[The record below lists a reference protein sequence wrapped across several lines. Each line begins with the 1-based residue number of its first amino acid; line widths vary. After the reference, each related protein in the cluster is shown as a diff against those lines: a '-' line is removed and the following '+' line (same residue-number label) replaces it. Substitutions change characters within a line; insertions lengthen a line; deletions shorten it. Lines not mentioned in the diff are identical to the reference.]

1 MPFCVFCGEEI
12 GYLPFKCKY
21 CGGTFCKKHR
31 LPENHECTFELKHI
45 SVVPTSSGEPSIR
58 YREEPLKRPKKP
70 QYEYRIFQRTYGPS
84 KTEFKGTKFLIFM
97 IVIFSIVAF
106 IFSLIGLE
114 RYIFLSLQGLVY
126 YYTYYTLFTAL
137 FISSGGLLG
146 LFILMIMMY
155 FLYNMTRYLEMQY
168 GTKFLI
174 NLYISCALFSAM
186 IYILLR
192 LLFHLY
198 YPIETYGVYVGLAWG
213 GIFGIL
219 SFTIFPY
226 YNRKMTG
233 LMYFI
238 PIRVK
243 GRTFLLIIILI
254 WLIPGLIYTL
264 FYPLYVLYYI
274 PDLGGILAAYLIYY
288 NRYKVRKL

>member
-1 MPFCVFCGEEI
+1 M

-45 SVVPTSSGEPSIR
+45 SVVPTSSGEPSRR
-58 YREEPLKRPKKP
+58 YQEVSLKKPKKREY
-70 QYEYRIFQRTYGPS
+70 QYKDFQRAYTG
-84 KTEFKGTKFLIFM
+84 KTEYKGTKFLIFM
-97 IVIFSIVAF
+97 IVIFSVVAF
-106 IFSLIGLE
+106 IFSLIGLHP
-114 RYIFLSLQGLVY
+114 YIYLSVQGLIY
-126 YYTYYTLFTAL
+126 YYSYHTFFTAM
-137 FISSGGLLG
+137 FISSGGFFG
-146 LFILMIMMY
+146 LFFLIIMVY
-155 FLYNMTRYLEMQY
+155 FLYYMARYIEVQY

-174 NLYISCALFSAM
+174 SLYILSCLFSAM
-186 IYILLR
+186 IYVLLR
-192 LLFHLY
+192 LLLHLY

-213 GIFGIL
+213 GILGIL

-238 PIRVK
+238 PVRVK

-254 WLIPGLIYTL
+254 RLIPGLIYTI
-264 FYPLYVLYYI
+264 FDPLYILYYI
-274 PDLGGILAAYLIYY
+274 PELGGIVAAYLVYY
-288 NRYKVRKL
+288 NRYKHR

>member
-1 MPFCVFCGEEI
+1 MSFCVYCGQEI

-45 SVVPTSSGEPSIR
+45 SVIPTSSGEPSRR
-58 YREEPLKRPKKP
+58 YQEVSLKKPKKR
-70 QYEYRIFQRTYGPS
+70 QYEYSSFQRTYPS
-84 KTEFKGTKFLIFM
+84 KTEFKGTKFLIVM

-106 IFSLIGLE
+106 IFSLIGLDP
-114 RYIFLSLQGLVY
+114 YIYLSVQGLIY
-126 YYTYYTLFTAL
+126 YYSYHTLFTAM
-137 FISSGGLLG
+137 FISSGGFFG
-146 LFILMIMMY
+146 LFFLIIMIY
-155 FLYNMTRYLEMQY
+155 FLYYMARYIEIQY

-174 NLYISCALFSAM
+174 SLYILCGLFSAM
-186 IYILLR
+186 IYILFR
-192 LLFHLY
+192 LLLHLY

-213 GIFGIL
+213 GILGIL

-254 WLIPGLIYTL
+254 RLIPGLIYTL
-264 FYPLYVLYYI
+264 IDPLNILFYVPE
-274 PDLGGILAAYLIYY
+274 LGGIVAAYLVYY
-288 NRYKVRKL
+288 NRYKYRS

>member
-1 MPFCVFCGEEI
+1 LPFCVFCGEEI

-45 SVVPTSSGEPSIR
+45 SVVPTSSGEPSRR
-58 YREEPLKRPKKP
+58 YQEEPMKRPKKP
-70 QYEYRIFQRTYGPS
+70 QYEYRTFQRTYAPQA
-84 KTEFKGTKFLIFM
+84 EFKGTKFLIFM
-97 IVIFSIVAF
+97 IIIFSIVAF
-106 IFSLIGLE
+106 IFELIGLQP
-114 RYIFLSLQGLVY
+114 YIFLSLQGLIY
-126 YYTYYTLFTAL
+126 YYSYYTLFTAM
-137 FISSGGLLG
+137 FISSGGFFG
-146 LFILMIMMY
+146 LFFLIIMIY
-155 FLYNMTRYLEMQY
+155 FLYYMARYIEIQY

-174 NLYISCALFSAM
+174 NLYLLCGLFSAM

-192 LLFHLY
+192 LLLHIY
-198 YPIETYGVYVGLAWG
+198 YPIETYPVFVGLAWG
-213 GIFGIL
+213 GILGIL

-238 PIRVK
+238 PVRVK

-254 WLIPGLIYTL
+254 RLIPGLIYTI
-264 FYPLYVLYYI
+264 FDPLYILYYI
-274 PDLGGILAAYLIYY
+274 PELGGIIAAYLVYY
-288 NRYKVRKL
+288 NRYKQRL